1 MSSGISPQD
10 VVNAL
15 RAVKDPDLGRDIVTL
30 GLVKQLEVGDSRVSF
45 ALQLTTPACP
55 VRDQL
60 LAQARAANAP
70 TDERASAAAEPRRAL
85 LQERAD
91 PLGGV
96 RGGEDAGECRLLGLD
111 SGLQLRPGGECLD
124 LRHRNRRRRG

>member
-1 MSSGISPQD
+1 MSSQVSPQD

-30 GLVKQLEVGDSRVSF
+30 GFIKELEVGDNRVSF

-60 LAQARAANAP
+60 VAQARAAVAALGVKDVEVRLMAQAP
-70 TDERASAAAEPRRAL
+70 ARSPGHAL
-85 LQERAD
+85 IPQVKYTIA
-91 PLGGV
+91 
-96 RGGEDAGECRLLGLD
+96 
-111 SGLQLRPGGECLD
+111 
-124 LRHRNRRRRG
+124 